1 MVGLKRNLLRSGEEN
16 HLKYAPV
23 RASNSKKSSKI
34 KSHHISGFWGKK
46 KKREREKEEKR
57 DDHIPKDIIRG

>member
-23 RASNSKKSSKI
+23 RASNRKKAP
-34 KSHHISGFWGKK
+34 KSNHTTFLGFGEKK
-46 KKREREKEEKR
+46 KKREKEEKR

>member
-1 MVGLKRNLLRSGEEN
+1 MPQLGQVTAKKAPKSNHTTFLGFGE
-16 HLKYAPV
+16 
-23 RASNSKKSSKI
+23 
-34 KSHHISGFWGKK
+34 KK